1 MYHSANQLVKQKFF
15 GIFLD
20 LLGVKN
26 SKPRH
31 LRWHWPGRWR
41 KQA

>member
-1 MYHSANQLVKQKFF
+1 MYHSTNQPVKPFF
-15 GIFLD
+15 CIFLD